1 MTNTNT
7 APDANNSLQVA
18 FRLLDEMDYFLESL
32 IENKPIT
39 WTDTTTGIK
48 RLATP
53 LETLTDL
60 QDKALFLRLELETL
74 QGKLTNIK
82 VMAREILAIQHEHKA
97 DPVVLP
103 VVDLR
108 NKDYPHKRGS

>member
-1 MTNTNT
+1 MANTNT
-7 APDANNSLQVA
+7 APDANNSLQAA

-32 IENKPIT
+32 TGNKPIT

-53 LETLTDL
+53 QETLTDL
-60 QDKALFLRLELETL
+60 QDKALFLRVELETL

-82 VMAREILAIQHEHKA
+82 AMAREILAINYEHKMG
-97 DPVVLP
+97 PIVLP

>member
-1 MTNTNT
+1 MTNTNS

-18 FRLLDEMDYFLESL
+18 FRLLDEMDYFLETL
-32 IENKPIT
+32 QEK
-39 WTDTTTGIK
+39 
-48 RLATP
+48 
-53 LETLTDL
+53 LTDI
-60 QDKALFLRLELETL
+60 KA
-74 QGKLTNIK
+74 
-82 VMAREILAIQHEHKA
+82 MAREILAINHEHKA

>member
-7 APDANNSLQVA
+7 TPDANNSLQVA
-18 FRLLDEMDYFLESL
+18 FRLLDEMDYSLESL
-32 IENKPIT
+32 AENKPIE

-53 LETLTDL
+53 QETLADL
-60 QDKALFLRLELETL
+60 QDKTLFLRVELENL

-82 VMAREILAIQHEHKA
+82 AMAREILAINYEHKM
-97 DPVVLP
+97 DPIVLP

>member
-7 APDANNSLQVA
+7 TPDANNSLQAA

-32 IENKPIT
+32 TENKPIE
-39 WTDTTTGIK
+39 WADTTTGIK

-53 LETLTDL
+53 QETLADL
-60 QDKALFLRLELETL
+60 QDKTLFLRVELENL

-82 VMAREILAIQHEHKA
+82 AMAREILAIQYEHKM
-97 DPVVLP
+97 DPIVLP

>member
-7 APDANNSLQVA
+7 TPDANNSLQVA

-32 IENKPIT
+32 TENKPIE
-39 WTDTTTGIK
+39 WTYTTTGIK

-53 LETLTDL
+53 QETLADL
-60 QDKALFLRLELETL
+60 QDKTLFLRVELENL

-82 VMAREILAIQHEHKA
+82 AMAREILAIQDEHKA

>member
-7 APDANNSLQVA
+7 TPDANNSLQVA
-18 FRLLDEMDYFLESL
+18 FRLLDEMDYSLESL
-32 IENKPIT
+32 TENKPIE

-53 LETLTDL
+53 QETLADL
-60 QDKALFLRLELETL
+60 QDKALFLRVELETL

-82 VMAREILAIQHEHKA
+82 AMAREILAINHEHKA

>member
-18 FRLLDEMDYFLESL
+18 FRLLDEIDYFLESL

-53 LETLTDL
+53 QETLADL

-74 QGKLTNIK
+74 QEKLADIK
-82 VMAREILAIQHEHKA
+82 AMTQEIPAINHDHKA
-97 DPVVLP
+97 DPAVAFNQRLAW
-103 VVDLR
+103 
-108 NKDYPHKRGS
+108 KTK

>member
-7 APDANNSLQVA
+7 TSDANNSLQVA

-32 IENKPIT
+32 TENKPIE
-39 WTDTTTGIK
+39 WTYTTTGIK

-53 LETLTDL
+53 QETLADL
-60 QDKALFLRLELETL
+60 QDKTLFLRVELENL

-82 VMAREILAIQHEHKA
+82 AMAREILAIQDEHKA

>member
-32 IENKPIT
+32 TENKPIE
-39 WTDTTTGIK
+39 WTNTTTGIK
-48 RLATP
+48 RSATP
-53 LETLTDL
+53 QETLADL

-74 QGKLTNIK
+74 QEKLTNIK
-82 VMAREILAIQHEHKA
+82 AMAREILAIQHEHKA

-108 NKDYPHKRGS
+108 NKDYPHKCGS

>member
-7 APDANNSLQVA
+7 APDANNSLQAA

-32 IENKPIT
+32 TGNKPIT

-48 RLATP
+48 RLSTP
-53 LETLTDL
+53 QETLTDL
-60 QDKALFLRLELETL
+60 QDKALFLRLELETM
-74 QGKLTNIK
+74 QENLTDTK
-82 VMAREILAIQHEHKA
+82 AMAREIPAINHEHKA
-97 DPVVLP
+97 DPVVLS

-108 NKDYPHKRGS
+108 NKDYPHKCGS